1 MNSQLLLIFILGH
14 IDDYN
19 DVVLFESG
27 FIDRCDG
34 WGFAGQVSHSLNL
47 PDGLFLEMT
56 LDVIAN
62 VYFDGAPVRIGDS
75 FVIPNDDRRIRVG
88 FGSVYDESRGYPEC
102 VLSAECEFT
111 LRIKGEVQDKSL
123 QKYDCHYYIGVYNKY
138 YIFLEYFIQY
148 QMKMNVVLITLNNIT
163 LWLLNQFSFYSR
175 DRWLQTNC

>member
-1 MNSQLLLIFILGH
+1 MGH

-34 WGFAGQVSHSLNL
+34 WGFEVQVSHSLNL
-47 PDGLFLEMT
+47 PDLFLEMT
-56 LDVIAN
+56 ISDVIAN

-123 QKYDCHYYIGVYNKY
+123 QKYDCHYYIGGGITNTT
-138 YIFLEYFIQY
+138 YFWSIY
-148 QMKMNVVLITLNNIT
+148 SISNEDECCFDNLNNIT